1 MSLKQRKRAWKPHWV
16 HFQDLTSRPDHQIFS
31 GQTKMS
37 LMRFAFHSWIH
48 TRVRLHG
55 KFCRL
60 LRSNWFPLCKTYSTN
75 KFFKYRSLL
84 WGSVTELVHIHR
96 SQIWIS
102 KFKVLEWTSA
112 HSSFTVYPVHIS
124 NNKSNNIDY
133 SSCCYILWQLFFGSK
148 MV

>member
-1 MSLKQRKRAWKPHWV
+1 MKATLSS
-16 HFQDLTSRPDHQIFS
+16 FSGSHQIFS

-37 LMRFAFHSWIH
+37 LMHFVFHSWIH
-48 TRVRLHG
+48 TWVRLHV

-84 WGSVTELVHIHR
+84 CASITELVHIHR
-96 SQIWIS
+96 SQIWIL

-112 HSSFTVYPVHIS
+112 HSSFTVYHIHIS

-133 SSCCYILWQLFFGSK
+133 SSSCYILWQLFLFVFGSQI
-148 MV
+148 V